1 MERQTR
7 SKEALADQL
16 CPSPSK
22 QPWKRGPS
30 APAVGQNQQR
40 QPGRKGRAGWGGGS
54 GDRLSLSRCSSPGN
68 TLQLHLF
75 RGACLTEHPKQF
87 QDYISL
93 SHLFARGVS
102 QARKW
107 VALLLFAL
115 LYTHTHKHTHICPEH
130 TQRTSK
136 NTESGACHGHTD
148 SGSMNRDHP
157 VAQSQVRRSRHRC
170 SYIRSL
176 IPTAQSTQ
184 VSSLGVHRPVS
195 T

>member
-1 MERQTR
+1 MRQTR

-22 QPWKRGPS
+22 QPWRRGPS
-30 APAVGQNQQR
+30 APAVGQNQWR
-40 QPGRKGRAGWGGGS
+40 QPGHKGRAGWGGGS

-75 RGACLTEHPKQF
+75 RVACLTEHPKQF
-87 QDYISL
+87 QDCISL

-115 LYTHTHKHTHICPEH
+115 LYTHTHTQNTHTHTCPEH

-136 NTESGACHGHTD
+136 NTQSGTCHGHTD

-157 VAQSQVRRSRHRC
+157 VAQPQVRRSHHCC
-170 SYIRSL
+170 SHIRSL

-184 VSSLGVHRPVS
+184 
-195 T
+195 